1 MRDPGRVIVGI
12 DSHSASP
19 AALQLGVQLARG
31 LGSALE
37 CFVPVYNPHVSHA
50 HFETREALQ
59 CARDRLVRHHLDHI
73 NGLVASLGSQVP
85 IECQAAWDHPFEEAL
100 IRRVLEQ
107 GAGLLIAEL
116 GTEGEAAPRRLSSSQ
131 WQLVRHC
138 PVPVLL
144 SRGTPWRES
153 PIVVAAVDPTGRHG
167 RPGSLDTRI
176 LQLAELLARSVAGTV
191 HAFHA
196 WERSLRARIGERD
209 ELLLPD
215 LPEGEMERRHR
226 EAVYAVLGAAA
237 AAPARVAFAEGLP
250 EITLP
255 AYCQQHSVDLVVM
268 GVIARN
274 PFGRIFIGSTAERV
288 LDRLPC
294 DLLAVKPEGFR
305 TPISR
310 ERWPREEAAGPP
322 LGVPGI

>member
-1 MRDPGRVIVGI
+1 MLR
-12 DSHSASP
+12 
-19 AALQLGVQLARG
+19 LGAQLARG

-37 CFVPVYNPHVSHA
+37 CFVPVYNPHVSHV
-50 HFETREALQ
+50 HFESREALQ
-59 CARDRLVRHHLDHI
+59 RARDRLVRHHLDHL
-73 NGLVASLGSQVP
+73 NELVASLGSEMP

-144 SRGTPWRES
+144 SRGKPWRDS

-167 RPGSLDTRI
+167 RPDSLDVRI
-176 LQLAELLARSVAGTV
+176 LQLAELLARSAAGTV

-196 WERSLRARIGERD
+196 WEKSLRARIGERD

-226 EAVYAVLGAAA
+226 EAVHAALGAAA
-237 AAPARVAFAEGLP
+237 AAPARVAFVEGRT
-250 EITLP
+250 ETALP
-255 AYCQQHSVDLVVM
+255 AYCQQHGADLVVM
-268 GVIARN
+268 GAVARN

-294 DLLAVKPEGFR
+294 DLLVVKPDGFR